1 MAVAPLLQQFLS
13 QARMPYAVIPHP
25 AAFGAQREAAVCHVR
40 GREWAKTVICFA
52 DGEPIQ
58 AVVPADLEVDLAT
71 TGSPDR
77 CVDLTA
83 GLRRGVGLV
92 VSGLR
97 PWGGAAVGPLYR
109 QRVFV
114 DSSLAVDPLIVF
126 SGGTHHDAVALRYGD
141 FAAAVRPTV
150 GCFAMYPIS
159 WREPAECGCSSPHN
173 AIVDPVV
180 DGASVVPL
188 RPAA

>member
-58 AVVPADLEVDLAT
+58 AVVPADLEVDLARLALLIGAST
-71 TGSPDR
+71 LRLASEGELGWLYPD
-77 CVDLTA
+77 CD
-83 GLRRGVGLV
+83 RG
-92 VSGLR
+92 
-97 PWGGAAVGPLYR
+97 AVPPIGPLYR

-141 FAAAVRPTV
+141 FAAAVRPTI

-159 WREPAECGCSSPHN
+159 WREPAEWGCSLPHH
-173 AIVDPVV
+173 ALVDPVV

-188 RPAA
+188 RPAR

>member
-13 QARMPYAVIPHP
+13 QARMPYAVMPHP

-58 AVVPADLEVDLAT
+58 AVVPADLEVDLPRLALLIGAST
-71 TGSPDR
+71 LRLASEAELGWLYPD
-77 CVDLTA
+77 CD
-83 GLRRGVGLV
+83 
-92 VSGLR
+92 
-97 PWGGAAVGPLYR
+97 PGAVPPLGPLYR

-126 SGGTHHDAVALRYGD
+126 SGGTHHDAVALRYDD

-159 WREPAECGCSSPHN
+159 WREPAECG
-173 AIVDPVV
+173 
-180 DGASVVPL
+180 
-188 RPAA
+188 